1 MKTGKGVDNMKFRHE
16 WKHEIGY
23 SDMLILRSRLKSVM
37 QSDPNA
43 KDGRYFVRSL
53 YFDNLQDKA
62 LMEKIN
68 GVNRREK
75 FRLRYYNNDLS
86 HITLEK
92 KSKINGLCGKQQQ
105 VIGYEIAEQILNGD
119 IEALTASDRPS
130 LLMELGI
137 KMKTQGLM
145 PKTIVDYERE
155 PFICEAG
162 NTRVTMD
169 YNIRTGLI
177 SRDFL
182 EPESITVP
190 AGDAPIILEVKWD
203 EFLPS
208 FVRDLVQIPG
218 RRTSAFSKYAAC
230 RIYG

>member
-105 VIGYEIAEQILNGD
+105 VIGYEMAEQILNGD

>member
-1 MKTGKGVDNMKFRHE
+1 
-16 WKHEIGY
+16 
-23 SDMLILRSRLKSVM
+23 
-37 QSDPNA
+37 
-43 KDGRYFVRSL
+43 
-53 YFDNLQDKA
+53 
-62 LMEKIN
+62 
-68 GVNRREK
+68 
-75 FRLRYYNNDLS
+75 
-86 HITLEK
+86 
-92 KSKINGLCGKQQQ
+92 
-105 VIGYEIAEQILNGD
+105 
-119 IEALTASDRPS
+119 
-130 LLMELGI
+130 
-137 KMKTQGLM
+137 M

-218 RRTSAFSKYAAC
+218 RRTSAFSK
-230 RIYG
+230 

>member
-1 MKTGKGVDNMKFRHE
+1 MKTERGVDNMKFRHE

-43 KDGRYFVRSL
+43 KDGRYFVRSM

-105 VIGYEIAEQILNGD
+105 VIGYEMAEQILNGD

-182 EPESITVP
+182 KPESITVP
-190 AGDAPIILEVKWD
+190 AGDVPVILEVKWD

-218 RRTSAFSKYAAC
+218 GRTSAFSKYAAC

>member
-1 MKTGKGVDNMKFRHE
+1 
-16 WKHEIGY
+16 
-23 SDMLILRSRLKSVM
+23 M

-105 VIGYEIAEQILNGD
+105 VIGYEMAEQILNGD

-137 KMKTQGLM
+137 KMKTKGLM

-190 AGDAPIILEVKWD
+190 AGDVPVILEVKWD